1 MLEGVYTCAFKY
13 GLFTIKAGVTI
24 TKTDEGISLLITYKS
39 HQGCVQATL
48 VDERTFRGEGH
59 FNTPLGA
66 LDAEYAG
73 RVKGDTILIR
83 VRSDRGDFT
92 IHGTRRDT

>member
-48 VDERTFRGEGH
+48 VDERTFRG
-59 FNTPLGA
+59 
-66 LDAEYAG
+66 
-73 RVKGDTILIR
+73 
-83 VRSDRGDFT
+83 
-92 IHGTRRDT
+92 